1 MPGENITFTK
11 YDEVSA
17 ATIYYY
23 VESLAGSTGVYEHGG
38 KYFDL
43 YKQVK
48 YTRSG
53 YLTYAEEFHDITG
66 FTQWWSDPKFSSFD
80 QNGTT
85 SGVNAE
91 NYLCYTRNS
100 YNLKFFNH
108 NDFVTDREKSVQFE
122 APLSGYNFVPSYP
135 KGLEANAYEFAGW
148 YTTAGCYDG
157 SEVNW
162 DSATMPAGDLTLYA
176 KWTPKTHRV
185 RTFLTEANMTAAT
198 PVINEWPTV
207 AHGSVIDPK
216 PADPTNGTLNFV
228 AWFYRDENGQEHA
241 FDFAMPVTRDM
252 DLYAKWSAKS
262 LVGYEVRYVWK
273 DEQGNETEIAD
284 RTTGRALAE
293 TDKTFE
299 AKVGTQLYEDYQEG
313 YFPVARS
320 DSLHLSLDEKKNVLT
335 LYYRAVDKVPYTVR
349 YLEVGTEK
357 VLHEEKYVP
366 DNRRSGVVETFEPV
380 SGYMP
385 DAYQKSLILSPGEP
399 DSNVITF
406 WYEKD
411 TAHAYYIVTHYTQN
425 VSGTG
430 YSKYQ
435 EEAAQIGDVNSTVQG
450 NPISIPGFT
459 YVSAKSEIL
468 VKGKVME
475 TGTNSATLTVEGLE
489 IRLYYDRESYPY
501 TVRYLEAGT
510 NVSLLEDKVVEGQL
524 FGTRVEESYAKIDGY
539 VVDQEKKSITIGQ
552 SGNVII
558 FYYTEQEVTINYV
571 VEPKSTKMGSLDNE
585 KDEAVKVITGTVQG
599 STPAPASANY
609 KFEGWYLDEACTRKV
624 PATWV
629 DSNNKLTPQK
639 NAEGLYEA
647 ATYYAKFELNVF
659 DLTITKSGTAAI
671 DENQSFIFEVTGP
684 NGYTNTV
691 TIQGDDSVTIRGL
704 TVGEYTVTEKT
715 SWSWRYQPDG
725 PQIVKVAEIQ
735 DGAASVTVKNT
746 RTLGQW
752 LNGCSYAINRWIN
765 NVVLKSH

>member
-1 MPGENITFTK
+1 
-11 YDEVSA
+11 
-17 ATIYYY
+17 
-23 VESLAGSTGVYEHGG
+23 
-38 KYFDL
+38 
-43 YKQVK
+43 
-48 YTRSG
+48 
-53 YLTYAEEFHDITG
+53 
-66 FTQWWSDPKFSSFD
+66 
-80 QNGTT
+80 
-85 SGVNAE
+85 
-91 NYLCYTRNS
+91 
-100 YNLKFFNH
+100 
-108 NDFVTDREKSVQFE
+108 
-122 APLSGYNFVPSYP
+122 
-135 KGLEANAYEFAGW
+135 
-148 YTTAGCYDG
+148 
-157 SEVNW
+157 
-162 DSATMPAGDLTLYA
+162 MPAGDLTLYA

-185 RTFLTEANMTAAT
+185 RTFLTEANMTAGT
-198 PVINEWPTV
+198 PVLYQWPTV

-273 DEQGNETEIAD
+273 NGDNEVEIAD

-320 DSLHLSLDEKKNVLT
+320 DSLHLSLDEKNNVLT
-335 LYYRAVDKVPYTVR
+335 LYYRAVDQVPYTVR
-349 YLEVGTEK
+349 YLEKGTGT
-357 VLHEEKYVP
+357 VLHEEKLVS
-366 DNRRSGVVETFEPV
+366 DNRKSGVVETFVPV

-385 DAYQKSLILSPGEP
+385 DAYQKSLILSPNDP

-435 EEAAQIGDVNSTVQG
+435 EEAPQIGDVENDVKG

-459 YVSAKSEIL
+459 YVPAKSEIW
-468 VKGKVME
+468 VNGKVTA

-489 IRLYYDRESYPY
+489 IRLYYDRERYPY

-510 NVSLLEDKVVEGQL
+510 NVSLLEDKVVKGQL
-524 FGTRVEESYAKIDGY
+524 FGALVNEAYEKIDGY
-539 VVDQEKKSITIGQ
+539 VVDQETKSITIGQ

-571 VEPKSTKMGSLDNE
+571 VEPKSTNMGSLDNA
-585 KDEAVKVITGTVQG
+585 KDEAVKVITGTVKG
-599 STPAPASANY
+599 STPTPANANY
-609 KFEGWYLDEACTRKV
+609 KFEGWYLDAACTQKV
-624 PATWV
+624 PAGWV

-639 NAEGLYEA
+639 NAKGLYEA

-659 DLTITKSGTAAI
+659 DLTITKSGTKDI
-671 DENQSFIFEVTGP
+671 DENQSFIFVVTGP

-704 TVGEYTVTEKT
+704 TVGQYTVEEKT

-725 PQIVKVAEIQ
+725 THIITADNIQ
-735 DGAASVTVKNT
+735 NGAASVTVKNT